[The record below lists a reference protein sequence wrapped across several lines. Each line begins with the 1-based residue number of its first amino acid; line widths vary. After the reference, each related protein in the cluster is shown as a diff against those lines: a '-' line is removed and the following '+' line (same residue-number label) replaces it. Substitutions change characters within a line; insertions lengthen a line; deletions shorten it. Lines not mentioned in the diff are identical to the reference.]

1 MAINGSGRTGAAGRS
16 ANGRARDNGFFGPES
31 VSWRIHRDASAI
43 PGAGRALLM
52 QALDPHVMGVFL
64 ANSDYRDDPWG
75 RLRRT
80 GDYFRDVIYGDTA
93 TAERAGRGVRSMHN
107 RLIGVTDPA
116 GGRLYRAGDPD
127 LLLWVHA
134 TATDSFLAA
143 YRRYG
148 GYLTASEA
156 DRYVTEQVVA
166 AELVGIDAAA
176 APRTT
181 GELGDYLAGY
191 TGLRLTKG
199 AKDGM
204 EMILFDP
211 PIPDWLRP
219 GWLGVAASIVSIL
232 PPKYR
237 ALYHL
242 PWPALIDP
250 PLRVGV
256 FAASR
261 AFNAYNRGRRLLE
274 ALRDELSPTG

>member
-1 MAINGSGRTGAAGRS
+1 MAHDGA
-16 ANGRARDNGFFGPES
+16 DKGFFGPES
-31 VSWRIHRDASAI
+31 VSWRIHRDSSAI

-52 QALDPHVMGVFL
+52 QALDPHVMEVFL

-93 TAERAGRGVRSMHN
+93 TAERAGRGVQAMHE
-107 RLIGVTDPA
+107 RLIGVTDPTD
-116 GGRLYRAGDPD
+116 GRHYRASDPE

-134 TATDSFLAA
+134 TAVDSFLTA

-148 GYLTASEA
+148 GWLSNAEA
-156 DRYVTEQVVA
+156 DRYVAEQVIA
-166 AELVGIDAAA
+166 AELVGIDPAD
-176 APRTT
+176 APGTT
-181 GELGDYLAGY
+181 GELAEYLAGY

-219 GWLGVAASIVSIL
+219 AWLGVAASIVSIL
-232 PPKYR
+232 PANIR
-237 ALYHL
+237 ALYRQ
-242 PWPALIDP
+242 PWPTVIDP

-256 FAASR
+256 FAAAR
-261 AFNAYNRGRRLLE
+261 AFNAYNRGRRLL
-274 ALRDELSPTG
+274 ATLRDP